1 MEIDMR
7 DEELF
12 ISTLK
17 DCEEEIKDIIG
28 YDTRIDRFYS
38 DLVYSIN
45 YSLDAIIPQECQ
57 KSVKKLI
64 WKIVDRFES
73 QIRFSTAIDGWNY
86 SELYFDAVIGL
97 KSIMSTGYLP
107 EGSDSEE
114 LYLNSLP
121 NYASKFLK
129 KYEQSKINRFL
140 WELTAYI
147 ELLIIYHKIAKN
159 NKYQPELKK
168 SVEIL
173 ISTIKT
179 EKSYFFNERNIQLV
193 GYIGFVLIDY
203 DDENVIEITDEVRK
217 MISNF
222 NNWPNDLSAK
232 ILLFIDLL
240 KLEDKLESLM
250 LNKYDEIIQEYA
262 LVSYK
267 KRILKPHFLKL
278 ITEYAKKN
286 HIRYQVPYF
295 TLSGNETL
303 FFGVVVETIIEAGN
317 HFDTE
322 KRSKILNYQET
333 DLRST
338 VQLALKIR
346 FKNLATAETFSSKGY
361 TDIYVINPKDLK
373 EHAVIECKIF
383 KGKKEY
389 NESIDQSMKYLQEN
403 EGRVILLTFIKNTNY
418 FDTLINIKT
427 AIENHPT
434 YQKNSLKEGVLR
446 EGNSWGEN
454 YYTSIHKN
462 ESGSDFRVHH
472 IYVDI
477 RDEGIC

>member
-1 MEIDMR
+1 MEIDTR
-7 DEELF
+7 DEKLF
-12 ISTLK
+12 ISALK
-17 DCEEEIKDIIG
+17 DCEEEIKNIIG

-38 DLVYSIN
+38 DLVFSIN
-45 YSLDAIIPQECQ
+45 YSLDAIITQECQ

-64 WKIVDRFES
+64 WKIVDSFES
-73 QIRFSTAIDGWNY
+73 QIRVSTAIDGWNY
-86 SELYFDAVIGL
+86 SHLYFDAVIGL

-114 LYLNSLP
+114 LYVNSLP
-121 NYASKFLK
+121 NYASKFIT
-129 KYEQSKINRFL
+129 KYKQSEINRIL
-140 WELTAYI
+140 WDLTAYI

-168 SVEIL
+168 SIEIL
-173 ISTIKT
+173 IKIVTT
-179 EKSYFFNERNIQLV
+179 EKSNFFNEKNIQLV
-193 GYIGFVLIDY
+193 GYIGFVLVDY
-203 DDENVIEITDEVRK
+203 INIYNDKTLIEITDEVRK

-240 KLEDKLESLM
+240 KLEDELESLM

-322 KRSKILNYQET
+322 KRSKILGP
-333 DLRST
+333 
-338 VQLALKIR
+338 V
-346 FKNLATAETFSSKGY
+346 
-361 TDIYVINPKDLK
+361 
-373 EHAVIECKIF
+373 
-383 KGKKEY
+383 
-389 NESIDQSMKYLQEN
+389 
-403 EGRVILLTFIKNTNY
+403 
-418 FDTLINIKT
+418 
-427 AIENHPT
+427 
-434 YQKNSLKEGVLR
+434 
-446 EGNSWGEN
+446 
-454 YYTSIHKN
+454 
-462 ESGSDFRVHH
+462 
-472 IYVDI
+472 
-477 RDEGIC
+477 